1 MIARLEAEPPLAT
14 PAPPSHLTRA
24 VSRYAVAVAAVGA
37 ALALTAVLWPLI
49 QPAVSPLF
57 FAAVMV
63 AAWYGGLG
71 PGLVATVAATAA
83 SAYFFMPPLYSLEVG
98 YDDVLR
104 LVVFTMVAALISS
117 LSEQRERAEQA
128 TARLLVREQCARRE
142 AEAATRAKDEFL
154 AVVSHEL
161 RTPLTAILGWTGMLR
176 TGSLTPPRAERA
188 LEVIEQNTQAQLRL
202 VDDLLDVTR
211 IASGRLAIS
220 LRPMNLARVVEQAAA
235 TVTPTAAARSILL
248 TTSIPETAVPVNGD
262 AERLRQV
269 VLNLLVNA
277 IKFTPPAGAVDVAL
291 THTPSVAHVTV
302 SDTGAGIS
310 RDFLPRVFD
319 RFGQGDGAAALG
331 GLGLGLAIARHIIGE
346 HQGTISA
353 DSAGEGRGSVF
364 NVTLPITAMPPRL
377 SALAAEIDVD
387 SPGWDATA
395 LRHVRVLVV
404 DDDPGIRD
412 FLVTVLREHG
422 AEATGV
428 ASALD
433 ALGAISRRR
442 PDVLVSDIQLPGE
455 DGYALVRRLRG
466 LPPEVGGR
474 VPALALCADGDGDDD
489 DRALAAGLQLDLCQ
503 SVQPST
509 LVGAVAALPGKRRR
523 DSDSSSAR
531 TSESNGA
538 SRGD

>member
-1 MIARLEAEPPLAT
+1 
-14 PAPPSHLTRA
+14 
-24 VSRYAVAVAAVGA
+24 
-37 ALALTAVLWPLI
+37 
-49 QPAVSPLF
+49 
-57 FAAVMV
+57 
-63 AAWYGGLG
+63 
-71 PGLVATVAATAA
+71 
-83 SAYFFMPPLYSLEVG
+83 
-98 YDDVLR
+98 
-104 LVVFTMVAALISS
+104 
-117 LSEQRERAEQA
+117 
-128 TARLLVREQCARRE
+128 
-142 AEAATRAKDEFL
+142 
-154 AVVSHEL
+154 
-161 RTPLTAILGWTGMLR
+161 
-176 TGSLTPPRAERA
+176 
-188 LEVIEQNTQAQLRL
+188 VIEQNTQAQLRL

-455 DGYALVRRLRG
+455 DGYALLRRLRG

-474 VPALALCADGDGDDD
+474 VPALALSADSDGDDA
-489 DRALAAGLQLDLCQ
+489 DRALAAGFQLHLCQ
-503 SVQPST
+503 PVQPST